1 MQCSFKNG
9 LYHIIFHYIIVYHVV
24 LYYVLYGGWPG
35 STRPKATVIAPK
47 SNQHRDPNHIRKPT
61 SYIMNTLSRTS
72 PKNTKVLESSK
83 SYIVNTLLYLHPR
96 TCQNSKLQ
104 APSTRARRSR
114 ARQRCPC
121 RRTRRSSASSRRL
134 RSSRVWNSMSGV

>member
-1 MQCSFKNG
+1 MQLLDSQAASLEEPLEEWQG
-9 LYHIIFHYIIVYHVV
+9 LKVKRESSAMFVQERIVSYHIIFHYVIIYHVV

-96 TCQNSKLQ
+96 TCQLQ

-114 ARQRCPC
+114 ARQRCP
-121 RRTRRSSASSRRL
+121 
-134 RSSRVWNSMSGV
+134 